1 LLLLR
6 QIQLLLRSSRSS
18 MTLLPHQRAAL
29 FGNGITLPKLACVA
43 GEPSGDLLAA
53 PVLSALNQIPDMAG
67 LEVYG
72 IGGPRMQAEGMR
84 SDWPMETL
92 SVRGYVEAIKQLPAI
107 LKLRKELIQNL
118 LNEGRP
124 DVYLGI
130 DAPDFNLG
138 VELQLRKA
146 GIPTLHLV
154 SPSIW
159 AWRAGRIK
167 KISQSVERMLC
178 IFPFETE
185 IYDKAG
191 VASTY
196 VGHPLASE
204 IPLEPNIEQARE
216 KLSKHLKIPT
226 SSLEGLV
233 IAVLPGSRGSEIEL
247 IAPVFFETMQI
258 LSERLKGQKLH
269 FLIPVATPRLREP
282 LEQLLLKTKN
292 TNPDIQ
298 IHLLDGMADEVLEA
312 SDVVLIA
319 SGTATLQAA
328 LWKKPMVISYKVP
341 WLTAQ
346 IMKRQGYMPYVGLP
360 NILCGEFVVPELLQ
374 DDATQEKLANAVQ
387 AWLDHPAKVAR
398 LKERFAQ
405 MHETLRRPTG
415 LLVAQAI
422 AQTIAN
428 NRKKQV
434 SA

>member
-1 LLLLR
+1 
-6 QIQLLLRSSRSS
+6 
-18 MTLLPHQRAAL
+18 M
-29 FGNGITLPKLACVA
+29 PKLACVA

-72 IGGPRMQAEGMR
+72 IGGPRMQAQGMR

-118 LNEGRP
+118 TGEGRP
-124 DVYLGI
+124 DVYLGV

-138 VELQLRKA
+138 VEFHLRKA
-146 GIPTLHLV
+146 GIPTLHFV

-167 KISQSVERMLC
+167 KISQAVERMLC

-185 IYDKAG
+185 IYDRAG

-204 IPLEPNIEQARE
+204 IPLEPNTNQARE
-216 KLSKHLKIPT
+216 NITKELKLSSNLLDGI
-226 SSLEGLV
+226 V
-233 IAVLPGSRGSEIEL
+233 IAVLPGSRSSEIEL
-247 IAPVFFETMQI
+247 IAPVFFETMQ
-258 LSERLKGQKLH
+258 LLTEKLKGQKLQ
-269 FLIPVATPRLREP
+269 FLIPVATPQLRTP
-282 LEQLLLKTKN
+282 LEELLLQAKN
-292 TNPDIQ
+292 LNPDIQ
-298 IHLLDGMADEVLEA
+298 IQLLDGMADEVLEA

-346 IMKRQGYMPYVGLP
+346 IMKRQGYLPYVGLP

-374 DDATQEKLANAVQ
+374 NDATSEKLAQ
-387 AWLDHPAKVAR
+387 ALIDWLNHPNKVAE
-398 LKERFAQ
+398 LKSRFSQ

-415 LLVAQAI
+415 LLVAQAV
-422 AQTIAN
+422 AQTIIN
-428 NRKKQV
+428 SRQKRVQ
-434 SA
+434 S

>member
-1 LLLLR
+1 
-6 QIQLLLRSSRSS
+6 
-18 MTLLPHQRAAL
+18 
-29 FGNGITLPKLACVA
+29 LPKLACVA

-53 PVLSALNQIPDMAG
+53 PALSALNQIPDMAG
-67 LEVYG
+67 LEIYG
-72 IGGPRMQAEGMR
+72 IGGPRMQAQGMR

-107 LKLRKELIQNL
+107 LKLRKELIQSL
-118 LNEGRP
+118 TSEGRP

-138 VELQLRKA
+138 VELHLRKA

-167 KISQSVERMLC
+167 KISQAVERMLC

-185 IYDKAG
+185 IYDLAG

-204 IPLEPNIEQARE
+204 IPLEPNTNQARE
-216 KLSKHLKIPT
+216 KIAKELKI
-226 SSLEGLV
+226 SSHLLEEIV

-247 IAPVFFETMQI
+247 IAPVFFETMQ
-258 LSERLKGQKLH
+258 LLVEKLKGQKLQ
-269 FLIPVATPRLREP
+269 FLIPVATPRLRAP
-282 LEQLLLKTKN
+282 LEQLLLQAKN
-292 TNPDIQ
+292 INPDIQ
-298 IHLLDGMADEVLEA
+298 IQLLDGMADEVLEA

-346 IMKRQGYMPYVGLP
+346 IMKRQGYLPYVGLP

-374 DDATQEKLANAVQ
+374 NDATPEKLVQ
-387 AWLDHPAKVAR
+387 ALIDWLNHPNKVSELKAR
-398 LKERFAQ
+398 FSQ

-415 LLVAQAI
+415 LLVAQAV
-422 AQTIAN
+422 AQTITN
-428 NRKKQV
+428 SRQKRVQ
-434 SA
+434 S

>member
-1 LLLLR
+1 
-6 QIQLLLRSSRSS
+6 
-18 MTLLPHQRAAL
+18 M
-29 FGNGITLPKLACVA
+29 PKLACVA

-53 PVLSALNQIPDMAG
+53 PVLSALNQIPDMSG

-72 IGGPRMQAEGMR
+72 IGGPRMQAEGMD
-84 SDWPMETL
+84 SVWPMETL

-107 LKLRKELIQNL
+107 LKLRKELIAHL
-118 LNEGRP
+118 LGEGRP
-124 DVYLGI
+124 NVYLGI

-146 GIPTLHLV
+146 GIPTLHFV

-167 KISQSVERMLC
+167 KIAQAVERMLC

-185 IYDKAG
+185 IYDRAG

-196 VGHPLASE
+196 VGHPLASD
-204 IPLEPNIEQARE
+204 IPLEPNTGAARE
-216 KLSKHLKIPT
+216 KMAKTLNIGI
-226 SSLEGLV
+226 SSLDGIV
-233 IAVLPGSRGSEIEL
+233 IAVLPGSRSSEIEL
-247 IAPVFFETMQI
+247 IAPIFFETMQ
-258 LSERLKGQKLH
+258 LLTEKLKGQKLH
-269 FLIPVATPRLREP
+269 FLIPVATPRLHEP
-282 LEQLLLKTKN
+282 LEQLLLKVKN
-292 TNPDIQ
+292 INPDIQ

-346 IMKRQGYMPYVGLP
+346 IMKRQGYLPYVGLP

-374 DDATQEKLANAVQ
+374 DEATPEKLAMANLG
-387 AWLDHPAKVAR
+387 WLESPVKVAQ
-398 LKERFAQ
+398 LKARFTQ

-422 AQTIAN
+422 SQTIA
-428 NRKKQV
+428 
-434 SA
+434 SASKMQRSAQ

>member
-1 LLLLR
+1 
-6 QIQLLLRSSRSS
+6 
-18 MTLLPHQRAAL
+18 
-29 FGNGITLPKLACVA
+29 LPKLACVA

-53 PVLSALNQIPDMAG
+53 PVLSALNQIPDMSG

-72 IGGPRMQAEGMR
+72 IGGPRMQAEGMD
-84 SDWPMETL
+84 SVWPMETL

-107 LKLRKELIQNL
+107 LKLRKELIAHL
-118 LNEGRP
+118 LGEGRP
-124 DVYLGI
+124 NVYLGI

-146 GIPTLHLV
+146 GIPTLHFV

-167 KISQSVERMLC
+167 KIAQAVERMLC

-185 IYDKAG
+185 IYDRAG

-196 VGHPLASE
+196 VGHPLASD
-204 IPLEPNIEQARE
+204 IPLEPNTGAARE
-216 KLSKHLKIPT
+216 KMAKTLNIGI
-226 SSLEGLV
+226 SSLDGIV
-233 IAVLPGSRGSEIEL
+233 IAVLPGSRSSEIEL
-247 IAPVFFETMQI
+247 IAPIFFETMQ
-258 LSERLKGQKLH
+258 LLTEKLKGQKLH
-269 FLIPVATPRLREP
+269 FLIPVATPRLHEP
-282 LEQLLLKTKN
+282 LEQLLLKVKN
-292 TNPDIQ
+292 INPDIQ

-346 IMKRQGYMPYVGLP
+346 IMKRQGYLPYVGLP

-374 DDATQEKLANAVQ
+374 DEATPEKLAMAILG
-387 AWLDHPAKVAR
+387 WLESPLQVAQ
-398 LKERFAQ
+398 LKARFTQ

-422 AQTIAN
+422 SQTIA
-428 NRKKQV
+428 
-434 SA
+434 SASKMQRSAQ

>member
-1 LLLLR
+1 M
-6 QIQLLLRSSRSS
+6 I
-18 MTLLPHQRAAL
+18 LLPPLRAVS
-29 FGNGITLPKLACVA
+29 FGNRIALPKLACVA

-53 PVLSALNQIPDMAG
+53 PVLSALNQIPDMSG

-118 LNEGRP
+118 LHEGRP

-167 KISQSVERMLC
+167 KIAQAVERMLC

-204 IPLEPNIEQARE
+204 IPLEPNVQQARE
-216 KLSKHLKIPT
+216 KLTQHLNKHLKQET
-226 SSLEGLV
+226 NSLDGLV

-247 IAPVFFETMQI
+247 IAPVFFETMQ
-258 LSERLKGQKLH
+258 LLNNRLKGQKLN
-269 FLIPVATPRLREP
+269 FLIPVATPRLLEP
-282 LEQLLLKTKN
+282 LEQLLRKARDL
-292 TNPDIQ
+292 NPDIQ
-298 IHLLDGMADEVLEA
+298 IHLLNGMADEVLEA

-328 LWKKPMVISYKVP
+328 LWKKPMVISYRVP

-346 IMKRQGYMPYVGLP
+346 IMKRQGYLPYVGLP

-374 DDATQEKLANAVQ
+374 DDATPENLANALQ
-387 AWLDHPAKVAR
+387 EWLEHPSKVTA
-398 LKERFAQ
+398 LKERFMH
-405 MHETLRRPTG
+405 MHEILRRPTG
-415 LLVAQAI
+415 LLVAQAV

-428 NRKKQV
+428 QRKNKV
-434 SA
+434 TV

>member
-1 LLLLR
+1 
-6 QIQLLLRSSRSS
+6 
-18 MTLLPHQRAAL
+18 M
-29 FGNGITLPKLACVA
+29 PKLACVA

-72 IGGPRMQAEGMR
+72 IGGPRMQAQGMR

-118 LNEGRP
+118 TGEGRP
-124 DVYLGI
+124 DVYLGV

-138 VELQLRKA
+138 VEFHLRKA
-146 GIPTLHLV
+146 GIPTLHFV

-167 KISQSVERMLC
+167 KISQAVERMLC

-185 IYDKAG
+185 IYDRAG

-204 IPLEPNIEQARE
+204 IPLEPNTNQARE
-216 KLSKHLKIPT
+216 NITKELKLSSNLLDGI
-226 SSLEGLV
+226 V
-233 IAVLPGSRGSEIEL
+233 IAVLPGSRSSEIEF
-247 IAPVFFETMQI
+247 IAPVFFETMQ
-258 LSERLKGQKLH
+258 LLTEKLKGQKLQ
-269 FLIPVATPRLREP
+269 FLIPVATPQLRTP
-282 LEQLLLKTKN
+282 LEELLLQAKN
-292 TNPDIQ
+292 LNPDIQ
-298 IHLLDGMADEVLEA
+298 IQLLDGMADEVLEA

-346 IMKRQGYMPYVGLP
+346 IMKRQGYLPYVGLP

-374 DDATQEKLANAVQ
+374 NDATSEKLAQ
-387 AWLDHPAKVAR
+387 ALIDWLNHPNKVAE
-398 LKERFAQ
+398 LKARFSQ

-415 LLVAQAI
+415 LLVAQAV
-422 AQTIAN
+422 AQTITN
-428 NRKKQV
+428 SRQKRVQ
-434 SA
+434 S

>member
-1 LLLLR
+1 
-6 QIQLLLRSSRSS
+6 
-18 MTLLPHQRAAL
+18 
-29 FGNGITLPKLACVA
+29 LPKLACVA

-118 LNEGRP
+118 TGEGRP
-124 DVYLGI
+124 DVYLGV

-138 VELQLRKA
+138 VELHLRKA
-146 GIPTLHLV
+146 GIPTLHFV

-159 AWRAGRIK
+159 AWRAGRIQ
-167 KISQSVERMLC
+167 KISEAVERMLC

-185 IYDKAG
+185 IYDRAG

-204 IPLEPNIEQARE
+204 IPLEPNTNQARE
-216 KLSKHLKIPT
+216 KIAKELKLSSNVLDGI
-226 SSLEGLV
+226 V

-247 IAPVFFETMQI
+247 IAPVFFETMQ
-258 LSERLKGQKLH
+258 LLTKKLKGQKLH
-269 FLIPVATPRLREP
+269 FLVPVATSRLRAP
-282 LEQLLLKTKN
+282 LEQLLLQAKN
-292 TNPDIQ
+292 LNPDIQ
-298 IHLLDGMADEVLEA
+298 IQLLDGMADEVLEA

-346 IMKRQGYMPYVGLP
+346 IMKRQGYLPYVGLP

-374 DDATQEKLANAVQ
+374 NEATSEKLAQ
-387 AWLDHPAKVAR
+387 ALIDWLNHPNKIAELKAR
-398 LKERFAQ
+398 FSQ

-415 LLVAQAI
+415 LLVAQAV
-422 AQTIAN
+422 AQTIQN
-428 NRKKQV
+428 NRQKRAV
-434 SA
+434 A

>member
-1 LLLLR
+1 
-6 QIQLLLRSSRSS
+6 
-18 MTLLPHQRAAL
+18 MTLLPHPLAAS
-29 FGNGITLPKLACVA
+29 FGNGYTLPKLACVA

-53 PVLSALNQIPDMAG
+53 PVLSALNQIPDMAN

-72 IGGPRMQAEGMR
+72 IGGPRMQAQGMR

-107 LKLRKELIQNL
+107 LKLRKELIQSL

-138 VELQLRKA
+138 VELELRKA

-167 KISQSVERMLC
+167 KISQAVERMLC

-185 IYDKAG
+185 IYEKAG

-204 IPLEPNIEQARE
+204 IPLEPSTQQARE
-216 KLSKHLKIPT
+216 KLNHYLKIAAGA
-226 SSLEGLV
+226 LDGLV
-233 IAVLPGSRGSEIEL
+233 VAVLPGSRSSEIEL
-247 IAPVFFETMQI
+247 IAPVFFETMQL
-258 LSERLKGQKLH
+258 LSERFMGQKLH
-269 FLIPVATPRLREP
+269 FLVPVATPQLRLP
-282 LEQLLLKTKN
+282 LEQLLLKAKN
-292 TNPDIQ
+292 KNPDIQ
-298 IHLLDGMADEVLEA
+298 IYLFDGMADEVLEA

-346 IMKRQGYMPYVGLP
+346 IMKRQGYLPYVGLP

-374 DDATQEKLANAVQ
+374 NDATPEKLANAVQ
-387 AWLDHPAKVAR
+387 NWLEHPDKVVK

-415 LLVAQAI
+415 ILVAQAV

-428 NRKKQV
+428 TRKNRV
-434 SA
+434 SP

>member
-1 LLLLR
+1 
-6 QIQLLLRSSRSS
+6 
-18 MTLLPHQRAAL
+18 
-29 FGNGITLPKLACVA
+29 
-43 GEPSGDLLAA
+43 
-53 PVLSALNQIPDMAG
+53 
-67 LEVYG
+67 
-72 IGGPRMQAEGMR
+72 MQAEGMR

-118 LNEGRP
+118 TGEGRP
-124 DVYLGI
+124 DVFLGV

-138 VELQLRKA
+138 VELHLRKA

-167 KISQSVERMLC
+167 KISQAVERMLC

-185 IYDKAG
+185 IYDRAG

-204 IPLEPNIEQARE
+204 IPIEPNTNQARE
-216 KLSKHLKIPT
+216 KITNILKLSRNV
-226 SSLEGLV
+226 LEGIV
-233 IAVLPGSRGSEIEL
+233 IAVLPGSRGSEIEM
-247 IAPVFFETMQI
+247 IAPVFFETIQ
-258 LSERLKGQKLH
+258 LLAEQLKGQKLS
-269 FLIPVATPRLREP
+269 FLIPVATPRLRPP
-282 LEQLLLKTKN
+282 LEALLLKTK
-292 TNPDIQ
+292 TSNPDIQ

-346 IMKRQGYMPYVGLP
+346 IMKRQGYLPYVGLP

-374 DDATQEKLANAVQ
+374 DDAVPEKLAHAVQ
-387 AWLDHPAKVAR
+387 QWLTSPHQVEE

-405 MHETLRRPTG
+405 MHEILRRPTG
-415 LLVAQAI
+415 LLVAQAVT
-422 AQTIAN
+422 QTIAN
-428 NRKKQV
+428 HRQKRVN
-434 SA
+434 S

>member
-1 LLLLR
+1 
-6 QIQLLLRSSRSS
+6 
-18 MTLLPHQRAAL
+18 
-29 FGNGITLPKLACVA
+29 LPKLACVA

-53 PVLSALNQIPDMAG
+53 PVLSALNQIPDMVG

-107 LKLRKELIQNL
+107 LKLRKELIANL
-118 LNEGRP
+118 LDEGRP

-159 AWRAGRIK
+159 AWRAGRIQ
-167 KISQSVERMLC
+167 KIAKAVDRMLC

-185 IYDKAG
+185 IYDRAG
-191 VASTY
+191 IASTY
-196 VGHPLASE
+196 VGHPLASD
-204 IPLEPNIEQARE
+204 IPLEPNVNGARQ
-216 KLSKHLKIPT
+216 KIVQTLSIP
-226 SSLEGLV
+226 SNALEGLV

-247 IAPVFFETMQI
+247 IAPVFFDAMQ
-258 LSERLKGQKLH
+258 LLADRLKGQKLN
-269 FLIPVATPRLREP
+269 FIIPVATPRLRAP
-282 LEQLLLKTKN
+282 LEQLLLNAKN
-292 TNPDIQ
+292 RNPDIQ
-298 IHLLDGMADEVLEA
+298 IRLLDGMADEVLEA

-346 IMKRQGYMPYVGLP
+346 IMKRQGYLPYVGLP

-374 DDATQEKLANAVQ
+374 DDASPENLANAVQ
-387 AWLDHPAKVAR
+387 EWLNHPAKVND
-398 LKERFAQ
+398 LKTRFAQ

-415 LLVAQAI
+415 LLVAQAV
-422 AQTIAN
+422 AQTITN
-428 NRKKQV
+428 NRQKKV
-434 SA
+434 GG

>member
-1 LLLLR
+1 
-6 QIQLLLRSSRSS
+6 
-18 MTLLPHQRAAL
+18 M
-29 FGNGITLPKLACVA
+29 PKLACVA

-53 PVLSALNQIPDMAG
+53 PVLSALNQIPDMSG

-72 IGGPRMQAEGMR
+72 IGGPRMQAEGMD
-84 SDWPMETL
+84 SVWPMETL

-107 LKLRKELIQNL
+107 LKLRKELIAHL
-118 LNEGRP
+118 LGEGRP
-124 DVYLGI
+124 NVYLGI

-146 GIPTLHLV
+146 GIPTLHFV

-167 KISQSVERMLC
+167 KIAQAVERMLC

-185 IYDKAG
+185 IYDRAG

-196 VGHPLASE
+196 VGHPLASD
-204 IPLEPNIEQARE
+204 IPLEPNTGAARE
-216 KLSKHLKIPT
+216 KMAKTLNIGI
-226 SSLEGLV
+226 SSLDGIV
-233 IAVLPGSRGSEIEL
+233 IAVLPGSRSSEIEL
-247 IAPVFFETMQI
+247 IAPIFFETMQ
-258 LSERLKGQKLH
+258 LLTEKLKGQKLH
-269 FLIPVATPRLREP
+269 FLIPVATPRLHEP
-282 LEQLLLKTKN
+282 LEQLLLKVKN
-292 TNPDIQ
+292 INPDIQ

-346 IMKRQGYMPYVGLP
+346 IMKRQGYLPYVGLP

-374 DDATQEKLANAVQ
+374 DEATPEKLAMAILG
-387 AWLDHPAKVAR
+387 WLESPIQVAQLKV
-398 LKERFAQ
+398 RFTQ

-422 AQTIAN
+422 SQTIA
-428 NRKKQV
+428 
-434 SA
+434 SASKMQRSTQ

>member
-1 LLLLR
+1 M
-6 QIQLLLRSSRSS
+6 I
-18 MTLLPHQRAAL
+18 LLPPQRAAL
-29 FGNGITLPKLACVA
+29 FDSDWLVLPKLACVA

-53 PVLSALNQIPDMAG
+53 PVLSALNQMPDVAG

-72 IGGPRMQAEGMR
+72 IGGPRMQAEGLR

-92 SVRGYVEAIKQLPAI
+92 SVRGYVEAIRQLPAI
-107 LKLRKELIQNL
+107 LKLRRELIANL
-118 LNEGRP
+118 LGEGRP

-167 KISQSVERMLC
+167 KIQQAVERMLC
-178 IFPFETE
+178 IFPFETQ
-185 IYDKAG
+185 IYDRAG

-196 VGHPLASE
+196 VGHPLASD
-204 IPLEPNIEQARE
+204 IPDEPNIEQARKRVAE
-216 KLSKHLKIPT
+216 ILSIPKDD
-226 SSLEGLV
+226 LGGKV

-247 IAPVFFETMQI
+247 IAPVFFDTMR
-258 LSERLKGQKLH
+258 LLADRLKGEKLQ
-269 FLIPVATPRLREP
+269 FLIPIATPRLRAP
-282 LEQLLLKTKN
+282 LERLKADTQAL
-292 TNPDIQ
+292 NPDIS
-298 IHLLDGMADEVLEA
+298 IHLLDGEADVVLEA

-374 DDATQEKLANAVQ
+374 DDATPEKLTNALLV
-387 AWLDHPAKVAR
+387 WLNNPTKVAE
-398 LKERFAQ
+398 LKMRFAK

-415 LLVAQAI
+415 LLVAEAI
-422 AQTIAN
+422 AQTIHSGYQK
-428 NRKKQV
+428 RV
-434 SA
+434 GP

>member
-1 LLLLR
+1 
-6 QIQLLLRSSRSS
+6 
-18 MTLLPHQRAAL
+18 M
-29 FGNGITLPKLACVA
+29 PKLACVA

-53 PVLSALNQIPDMAG
+53 PVLSALNQIPDMVG

-84 SDWPMETL
+84 SNWPMETL

-107 LKLRKELIQNL
+107 LKLRKELIANL
-118 LNEGRP
+118 LGEGRP

-138 VELQLRKA
+138 VELQLHKA

-159 AWRAGRIK
+159 AWRRGRIQ
-167 KISQSVERMLC
+167 KIAKAVDRMLC

-185 IYDKAG
+185 IYDRAG
-191 VASTY
+191 IASTY
-196 VGHPLASE
+196 VGHPLASD
-204 IPLEPNIEQARE
+204 IPLEPNVNQARQ
-216 KLSKHLKIPT
+216 KIAQTLSVPSNVLD
-226 SSLEGLV
+226 GLV

-247 IAPVFFETMQI
+247 IAPVFFDTMQ
-258 LSERLKGQKLH
+258 LLADRLKGQKLN
-269 FLIPVATPRLREP
+269 FMIPVATPRLRAP
-282 LEQLLLKTKN
+282 LEQLLLNVKKS
-292 TNPDIQ
+292 NPDIQ

-346 IMKRQGYMPYVGLP
+346 IMKRQGYLPYVGLP

-374 DDATQEKLANAVQ
+374 DDASPEKLANAVQ
-387 AWLDHPAKVAR
+387 EWLNHPAKVND
-398 LKERFAQ
+398 LKTRFAQ

-415 LLVAQAI
+415 LLVAQAVV
-422 AQTIAN
+422 QTITNSRQKRAG
-428 NRKKQV
+428 
-434 SA
+434 A

>member
-1 LLLLR
+1 
-6 QIQLLLRSSRSS
+6 
-18 MTLLPHQRAAL
+18 MTLLPPLHAAS
-29 FGNGITLPKLACVA
+29 FGNRITLPKLACVA

-53 PVLSALNQIPDMAG
+53 PVLSALNQIPDMSG

-118 LNEGRP
+118 LHEGRP

-167 KISQSVERMLC
+167 KIAQAVERMLC

-204 IPLEPNIEQARE
+204 IPLEPNVQQARE
-216 KLSKHLKIPT
+216 KLTQHLNKHLKQE
-226 SSLEGLV
+226 SNSLDGLV

-247 IAPVFFETMQI
+247 IAPVFFETMQL
-258 LSERLKGQKLH
+258 LSNRLKGQKLN
-269 FLIPVATPRLREP
+269 FLIPVATPRLLEP
-282 LEQLLLKTKN
+282 LEQLLRKAREL
-292 TNPDIQ
+292 NPDIQ
-298 IHLLDGMADEVLEA
+298 IHLLNGMADEVLEA

-328 LWKKPMVISYKVP
+328 LWKKPMVISYRVP

-346 IMKRQGYMPYVGLP
+346 IMKRQGYLPYVGLP

-374 DDATQEKLANAVQ
+374 DDATPENLANALQ
-387 AWLDHPAKVAR
+387 EWLEHPSKVNA
-398 LKERFAQ
+398 LKERFMH
-405 MHETLRRPTG
+405 MHEILRRPTG
-415 LLVAQAI
+415 LLVAQAV

-428 NRKKQV
+428 QRKNKV
-434 SA
+434 TV

>member
-1 LLLLR
+1 
-6 QIQLLLRSSRSS
+6 
-18 MTLLPHQRAAL
+18 
-29 FGNGITLPKLACVA
+29 LPKLACVA

-107 LKLRKELIQNL
+107 LKLRKELIRNL
-118 LNEGRP
+118 TSEGRP
-124 DVYLGI
+124 DVYLGV

-138 VELQLRKA
+138 VELHLRKA

-159 AWRAGRIK
+159 AWRAGRIQ
-167 KISQSVERMLC
+167 KISQAVERMLC

-185 IYDKAG
+185 IYDRAG
-191 VASTY
+191 IASTY

-204 IPLEPNIEQARE
+204 IPLEPNTNQARE
-216 KLSKHLKIPT
+216 KITKMLKLSSTTLDGI
-226 SSLEGLV
+226 V
-233 IAVLPGSRGSEIEL
+233 IAVLPGSRNSEIEL
-247 IAPVFFETMQI
+247 IAPVFFETMALLTQ
-258 LSERLKGQKLH
+258 RLKGQKLS
-269 FLIPVATPRLREP
+269 FLIPVATPRLRAP
-282 LEQLLLKTKN
+282 LEELLLKTKN
-292 TNPDIQ
+292 SNPDIQ

-346 IMKRQGYMPYVGLP
+346 IMKRQGYLPYVGLP

-374 DDATQEKLANAVQ
+374 DDATAGKLAQ
-387 AWLDHPAKVAR
+387 ALIDWLNHPNKVIE
-398 LKERFAQ
+398 LKERFSQ

-415 LLVAQAI
+415 LLVAQAV

-428 NRKKQV
+428 GRQKRVQ
-434 SA
+434 S

>member
-1 LLLLR
+1 
-6 QIQLLLRSSRSS
+6 
-18 MTLLPHQRAAL
+18 M
-29 FGNGITLPKLACVA
+29 PKLACVA

-53 PVLSALNQIPDMAG
+53 PVLSALNQIPDMSG
-67 LEVYG
+67 LEIYG

-107 LKLRKELIQNL
+107 LKLRKELIHNL

-146 GIPTLHLV
+146 GIPTLHFV

-159 AWRAGRIK
+159 AWRGGRIK
-167 KISQSVERMLC
+167 KIAQAVERMLC

-196 VGHPLASE
+196 VGHPLASD
-204 IPLEPNIEQARE
+204 IPLEPNTNVARE
-216 KLSKHLKIPT
+216 KIAKLLQISNA
-226 SSLEGLV
+226 SLDGIVL
-233 IAVLPGSRGSEIEL
+233 AVLPGSRGSEIEL
-247 IAPVFFETMQI
+247 IAPVFFDTMQ
-258 LSERLKGQKLH
+258 LLAKRFAGQKISC
-269 FLIPVATPRLREP
+269 LIPVATPHLRQP
-282 LEQLLLKTKN
+282 LEALLIKAKN
-292 TNPDIQ
+292 QNPDIQ
-298 IHLLDGMADEVLEA
+298 IYLLDGHADEVLEA
-312 SDVVLIA
+312 ADVVLIA

-346 IMKRQGYMPYVGLP
+346 IMKRQGYLPYVGLP

-374 DDATQEKLANAVQ
+374 DDATPEKLANALQ
-387 AWLDHPAKVAR
+387 DWLNHPAKVAE
-398 LKERFAQ
+398 LKARFAQ

-415 LLVAQAI
+415 LLVAQAV

-428 NRKKQV
+428 SRKQRT
-434 SA
+434 SL